1 MSQIKQTLTD
11 TIKVSMKA
19 REIERVKV
27 LRNVQAVIK
36 QIEIDRRIELDDA
49 EVLEIL
55 QKQLKQRHESLTI
68 FTENGRDDL
77 ATKEQF
83 EIDII
88 NEYMPKQMDES
99 EITALVNAEIAE
111 QGATSMRDMGSVMG
125 ILKTKTAGR
134 ADPALISKLVKDAL
148 QGYSRR
154 HVDKMSAIFYIAF
167 YSSQLSNNRLR
178 LKVFGGFYRFNFG
191 INIGKQWTSAIG
203 LIGVLQIFCQFF
215 GLR

>member
-19 REIERVKV
+19 RELERVKV
-27 LRNVQAVIK
+27 LRNVLAVIK
-36 QIEIDRRIELDDA
+36 QIEIDRQTELDDA
-49 EVLEIL
+49 QVLEIL

-88 NEYMPKQMDES
+88 NEYMPKQMDEA
-99 EITALVNAEIAE
+99 EIIALVNAEIAE

-148 QGYSRR
+148 QG
-154 HVDKMSAIFYIAF
+154 
-167 YSSQLSNNRLR
+167 
-178 LKVFGGFYRFNFG
+178 
-191 INIGKQWTSAIG
+191 
-203 LIGVLQIFCQFF
+203 
-215 GLR
+215 

>member
-1 MSQIKQTLTD
+1 MSQLKQTLTD
-11 TIKVSMKA
+11 TIIVSMKA

-27 LRNVQAVIK
+27 LRNVRAVIK
-36 QIEIDRRIELDDA
+36 QIEIDRQTELNDA

-77 ATKEQF
+77 ANKEQF

-88 NEYMPKQMDES
+88 NEYMPKQMNDAELA
-99 EITALVNAEIAE
+99 ALVNAEIAA

-125 ILKTKTAGR
+125 VLKNKTAGR

-148 QGYSRR
+148 QG
-154 HVDKMSAIFYIAF
+154 
-167 YSSQLSNNRLR
+167 
-178 LKVFGGFYRFNFG
+178 
-191 INIGKQWTSAIG
+191 
-203 LIGVLQIFCQFF
+203 
-215 GLR
+215 

>member
-1 MSQIKQTLTD
+1 
-11 TIKVSMKA
+11 
-19 REIERVKV
+19 
-27 LRNVQAVIK
+27 VIK

-49 EVLEIL
+49 GVLEIL

-88 NEYMPKQMDES
+88 NEYMPKQMDDA
-99 EITALVNAEIAE
+99 EITALVNAEIAK

-148 QGYSRR
+148 QG
-154 HVDKMSAIFYIAF
+154 
-167 YSSQLSNNRLR
+167 
-178 LKVFGGFYRFNFG
+178 
-191 INIGKQWTSAIG
+191 
-203 LIGVLQIFCQFF
+203 
-215 GLR
+215 

>member
-1 MSQIKQTLTD
+1 MSQLKQTLAD
-11 TIKVSMKA
+11 TIIVSMKA

-36 QIEIDRRIELDDA
+36 QIEIDRQTELNDA

-77 ATKEQF
+77 ANKEQF

-88 NEYMPKQMDES
+88 NEYMPKQMDDAELA
-99 EITALVNAEIAE
+99 ALVNAEIAA

-125 ILKTKTAGR
+125 VLKNKTAGR

-148 QGYSRR
+148 QG
-154 HVDKMSAIFYIAF
+154 
-167 YSSQLSNNRLR
+167 
-178 LKVFGGFYRFNFG
+178 
-191 INIGKQWTSAIG
+191 
-203 LIGVLQIFCQFF
+203 
-215 GLR
+215 

>member
-11 TIKVSMKA
+11 TIIVSMKA

-36 QIEIDRRIELDDA
+36 QIEIDRQTELDDA

-88 NEYMPKQMDES
+88 NEYMPKQMDDA

-134 ADPALISKLVKDAL
+134 ADPALISKLVKDVL
-148 QGYSRR
+148 QG
-154 HVDKMSAIFYIAF
+154 
-167 YSSQLSNNRLR
+167 
-178 LKVFGGFYRFNFG
+178 
-191 INIGKQWTSAIG
+191 
-203 LIGVLQIFCQFF
+203 
-215 GLR
+215 

>member
-19 REIERVKV
+19 RELERVKV

-36 QIEIDRRIELDDA
+36 QIEIDRRTELDDA

-88 NEYMPKQMDES
+88 NEYMPKQMDDAELA
-99 EITALVNAEIAE
+99 ALVSAEIAE

-125 ILKTKTAGR
+125 ILKSKTAGR

-148 QGYSRR
+148 QG
-154 HVDKMSAIFYIAF
+154 
-167 YSSQLSNNRLR
+167 
-178 LKVFGGFYRFNFG
+178 
-191 INIGKQWTSAIG
+191 
-203 LIGVLQIFCQFF
+203 
-215 GLR
+215 